1 MTESQTLSARGR
13 TRVPGRAQ
21 PTPHGRSVS
30 GSAGKASYFFV
41 AGYVTLLLMFGIVPV
56 VYALW
61 LALTN
66 SDGQLVGVGNFTRV
80 FADYRF
86 VPAFSHVG
94 LYILYWLI
102 SLMVLVVTLAL
113 MLHGRFRRTTSV
125 IRFLYYLPGAFA
137 GASSVLLWLILLDPV
152 ASPAGFLLRAAGW
165 KTSAETIAPGHL
177 PVIFTVIA
185 FWTGAGSW
193 IIIMY
198 GALNGIPEEVLQAA
212 RIDGANP
219 FQIAMRIQI
228 PLLRKWIAYMLILAF
243 AGGTQLFVEPQLV
256 GTASFGQVPAH
267 WSPNQ
272 LSYVYAFQAGDFN
285 GAAAIAVCLLVLS
298 LICAAIAVF
307 KARLFE
313 RG

>member
-1 MTESQTLSARGR
+1 M
-13 TRVPGRAQ
+13 
-21 PTPHGRSVS
+21 
-30 GSAGKASYFFV
+30 FV
-41 AGYVTLLLMFGIVPV
+41 AGYSALLLLFGIVPV
-56 VYALW
+56 AYALW

-66 SDGQLVGVGNFTRV
+66 SDGQFVGAGNFTRV

-86 VPAFSHVG
+86 VPAFSHIG
-94 LYILYWLI
+94 LFLLYWLI

-113 MLHGRFRRTTSV
+113 MVHGRFRRITPV

-152 ASPAGFLLRAAGW
+152 ASPAGFLLRTFGW
-165 KTSAETIAPGHL
+165 ETAAETISPGHL

-198 GALNGIPEEVLQAA
+198 GALNGIPEEVLEAA
-212 RIDGANP
+212 RIDGANA
-219 FQIAMRIQI
+219 FQVAVRIQL

-256 GTASFGQVPAH
+256 GTASFGQVPDD

-285 GAAAIAVCLLVLS
+285 GAAAIAVFLLVLC
-298 LICAAIAVF
+298 LGCAAFAVF

-313 RG
+313 RN